1 MKHLI
6 IGTAGHV
13 DHGKTALIR
22 ALTGA
27 ETDRLKEEQ
36 ERGMSIDLGFASFR
50 LPGGRLAGVIDVPG
64 HERFL
69 KNMLAGAGGIDL
81 VILVIAADEGVM
93 PQTREHLE
101 ILQILQTKKGVV
113 AITKADLVDEEWLE
127 LVQEEIQ
134 TTLRGTFL
142 KNAPL
147 IPVSSVTGQGIPE
160 LTATLERLAEEVET
174 RPVIGPWRLPVDRA
188 FTVGGFGTV
197 VTGTLMSGT
206 VRVGDRAEILP
217 AGLETRVRGI
227 QTHGQSAPEAEAGT
241 RVALNLAGVGLEGV
255 ERGDVASAPGALRPT
270 LSLDARLDVLASC
283 PREVK
288 NRTRVRVYLGSA
300 ELLARLTLLDAESL
314 APGSSGLIQLRLEQ
328 PTVCAKGDRFVL
340 RFYSPMHTIGGGAVL
355 EPHAAKHR
363 RFDAAV
369 LENLT
374 VKEQGTPAEL
384 LEEAVQRSG
393 LTPTVPA
400 KVGQQLGMPVEE
412 ARRLLEGL
420 KEEGRLVAVDS
431 EAVLHA
437 HRVEAA
443 ENQLVA
449 ALREFHA
456 AQPLRVG
463 MSREELRSRLSR
475 AMDAKG
481 YTLILGRLERAG
493 QIELLEGRVKI
504 AGHQPQYTPDQARAA
519 EAIEAAL
526 LENPVSPPGF
536 EEIVE
541 NRRLPPATAREVW
554 EALID
559 AGTVARIAEGVFFHR
574 RALDQVSERVRAHLA
589 EKQKMTAAEFRDL
602 IGSTRKY
609 AVPLLEW
616 LDQARVTRRVGDE
629 RILF

>member
-50 LPGGRLAGVIDVPG
+50 LPSGRLAGVIDVPG

-101 ILQILQTKKGVV
+101 ILQLLHTKKGVV
-113 AITKADLVDEEWLE
+113 ALTKADMVDEEWLE
-127 LVQEEIQ
+127 LVQDEVR
-134 TTLRGTFL
+134 TALRGTFL
-142 KNAPL
+142 RDAPL
-147 IPVSSVTGQGIPE
+147 IPVSSITGQGIPE
-160 LTATLERLAEEVET
+160 LTATLDQMAEEVET
-174 RPVIGPWRLPVDRA
+174 RPVVGPWRLPVDRA

-255 ERGDVASAPGALRPT
+255 ERGDVAGAPGALTPT
-270 LSLDARLDVLASC
+270 VSLDARLDVLESC

-288 NRTRVRVYLGSA
+288 NRTRVRLYLGSA
-300 ELLARLTLLDAESL
+300 ELLARLQLLDAEVL
-314 APGSSGLIQLRLEQ
+314 TPGSSGLVQLRLET
-328 PTVCAKGDRFVL
+328 PTACAKGDRYVL
-340 RFYSPMHTIGGGAVL
+340 RFYSPMNTIGGGVVL
-355 EPHAAKHR
+355 EPHAPKHR

-369 LENLT
+369 LENLA
-374 VKEQGTPAEL
+374 VKEQGTPSEL
-384 LEEAVQRSG
+384 LEEAIQRGG
-393 LTPTVPA
+393 LTPATPA
-400 KVGQQLGMPVEE
+400 RVAQQLGMPIEE
-412 ARRLLEGL
+412 ARSLIEEL
-420 KEEGRLVAVDS
+420 KSQGRLIGTDG
-431 EAVLHA
+431 EAVVHS
-437 HRVEAA
+437 HRIEAA
-443 ENQLVA
+443 EGQLLQ
-449 ALREFHA
+449 ALREFHS

-475 AMDAKG
+475 AMEAKG
-481 YTLILGRLERAG
+481 FGLVLGRLQQVGRV
-493 QIELLEGRVKI
+493 ELLEGRVRL
-504 AGHQPQYTPDQARAA
+504 AGHQPQYTPEQARVAA
-519 EAIEAAL
+519 VFESALQETPAA
-526 LENPVSPPGF
+526 PPGY
-536 EEIVE
+536 EEIVQSQ
-541 NRRLPPATAREVW
+541 RLPAAAAREVW

-559 AGTVARIAEGVFFHR
+559 AGTVVRVAEGVFFHQ
-574 RALDQVSERVRAHLA
+574 RALDRVKETVRAHLT
-589 EKQKMTAAEFRDL
+589 EREKMTASEFRDL
-602 IGSTRKY
+602 IGSSRKY

>member
-50 LPGGRLAGVIDVPG
+50 LPSGRLAGVIDVPG

-101 ILQILQTKKGVV
+101 ILQLLRTNKGVV

-127 LVQEEIQ
+127 LVQDEVQ
-134 TTLRGTFL
+134 TALRGTFL
-142 KNAPL
+142 QGAPMV
-147 IPVSSVTGQGIPE
+147 PVSSITGAGIPE
-160 LTATLERLAEEVET
+160 LVATLEHLAEEVET

-217 AGLETRVRGI
+217 DRLETRVRGI
-227 QTHGQSAPEAEAGT
+227 QTHGQSTQEAEAGT

-255 ERGDVASAPGALRPT
+255 ERGDVCCAPGFLQPT
-270 LSLDARLDVLASC
+270 LSLDSRLDVLASC

-288 NRTRVRVYLGSA
+288 NRTRVRLYLGSA
-300 ELLARLTLLDAESL
+300 ELLARLTLLDAEVL
-314 APGSSGLIQLRLEQ
+314 APGSSGLVQLRLEE
-328 PTVCAKGDRFVL
+328 PTACAKGDRYVL

-363 RFDAAV
+363 RFDAVA
-369 LENLT
+369 LENLA
-374 VKEQGTPAEL
+374 VKEQGSPEEL
-384 LEEAVQRSG
+384 LEEAVQRGG
-393 LTPTVPA
+393 LTPSSPPRVA
-400 KVGQQLGMPVEE
+400 QQLGMPLDE
-412 ARRLLEGL
+412 ARVLIERL
-420 KEEGRLVAVDS
+420 KDAGRLVPT
-431 EAVLHA
+431 EGEGVLHP
-437 HRVEAA
+437 HQVEAA
-443 ENQLVA
+443 ENQLLAV
-449 ALREFHA
+449 LREFHA
-456 AQPLRVG
+456 AQPMRVG

-475 AMDAKG
+475 LMDAKG
-481 YTLILGRLERAG
+481 FGLILGRLERAEKI
-493 QIELLEGRVKI
+493 QPLNGRVKV
-504 AGHQPQYTPDQARAA
+504 AGHEPKYTPEQAQAA
-519 EAIEAAL
+519 EAVEAAL
-526 LENPVSPPGF
+526 LESPASPPNL
-536 EEIVE
+536 EEIIQ
-541 NRRLPPATAREVW
+541 NRHLTPATAREVW
-554 EALID
+554 EALVD
-559 AGTVARIAEGVFFHR
+559 AGTVVRVAEGVFFHR
-574 RALDQVSERVRAHLA
+574 RALDQIAEKVRSHLT

>member
-101 ILQILQTKKGVV
+101 ILQLLHTKKGVI
-113 AITKADLVDEEWLE
+113 ALTKSDMVDEEWLE
-127 LVQEEIQ
+127 LVQDEVRSA
-134 TTLRGTFL
+134 LRSTFL
-142 KNAPL
+142 DGAPML
-147 IPVSSVTGQGIPE
+147 PVSSITGQGIPE
-160 LTATLERLAEEVET
+160 LTATLEGLAEEVEA
-174 RPVIGPWRLPVDRA
+174 RPVVGPWRLPVDRA

-206 VRVGDRAEILP
+206 VRTGDRVEILP
-217 AGLETRVRGI
+217 DGLGTRVRGI
-227 QTHGQSAPEAEAGT
+227 QTYGQSAQEAEAGT

-255 ERGDVASAPGALRPT
+255 ERGDVCCAPGFLRPT
-270 LSLDARLDVLASC
+270 LSLDARLDVLGSC

-300 ELLARLTLLDAESL
+300 ELLARLTLLDAEVLS
-314 APGSSGLIQLRLEQ
+314 PGSSGLVQLRLEE
-328 PTVCAKGDRFVL
+328 PTACAKGDRYVL
-340 RFYSPMHTIGGGAVL
+340 RFYSPMHTIGGGSVL
-355 EPHAAKHR
+355 EPHAPKHR

-369 LENLT
+369 LENLA
-374 VKEQGTPAEL
+374 VKEQGTPSEL
-384 LEEAVQRSG
+384 LEEAIQRGG
-393 LTPTVPA
+393 LTPTTPA
-400 KVGQQLGMPVEE
+400 RVAQQLGMPLEE
-412 ARRLLEGL
+412 ARSLLDEL
-420 KEEGRLVAVDS
+420 KIQGRLIATDA
-431 EAVLHA
+431 EGFLHA
-437 HRVEAA
+437 HRIEAA
-443 ENQLVA
+443 EGQIMA

-481 YTLILGRLERAG
+481 FGLVLERMECA
-493 QIELLEGRVKI
+493 GRVEPLDGRVRV
-504 AGHQPQYTPDQARAA
+504 AGHQPKYTPEQARVD
-519 EAIEAAL
+519 EAFEGAL
-526 LENPVSPPGF
+526 LEAPASPPAY
-536 EEIVE
+536 EEIVQS
-541 NRRLPPATAREVW
+541 RRLPAATAREVW

-559 AGTVARIAEGVFFHR
+559 AGTVVRVAEGVFFHR
-574 RALDQVSERVRAHLA
+574 RALDRVKEQVRAHLA
-589 EKQKMTAAEFRDL
+589 EREKMTASE
-602 IGSTRKY
+602 
-609 AVPLLEW
+609 
-616 LDQARVTRRVGDE
+616 
-629 RILF
+629 

>member
-93 PQTREHLE
+93 PQTREHFE

-127 LVQEEIQ
+127 LVKDEIQ
-134 TTLRGTFL
+134 TVLQGTFL
-142 KNAPL
+142 KGAPL
-147 IPVSSVTGQGIPE
+147 IPVSSVTGQGLPE

-174 RPVIGPWRLPVDRA
+174 RPVVGPWRLPVDRA

-217 AGLETRVRGI
+217 DGIETRVRGI
-227 QTHGQSAPEAEAGT
+227 QTHGQSAQEAEAGT
-241 RVALNLAGVGLEGV
+241 RVALNLAGVGLESV
-255 ERGDVASAPGALRPT
+255 ERGDVAGAPGALRPT
-270 LSLDARLDVLASC
+270 LSFDARLDVLESC

-288 NRTRVRVYLGSA
+288 NRTRVRLYLGSA
-300 ELLARLTLLDAESL
+300 ELLARLTLLNAEVL
-314 APGSSGLIQLRLEQ
+314 PPGSSGLIQLRLEE
-328 PTVCAKGDRFVL
+328 PTACAKGDRFVL

-355 EPHAAKHR
+355 EPHALKHR

-369 LENLT
+369 LENLA

-384 LEEAVQRSG
+384 LEEAVQQAG
-393 LTPTVPA
+393 LTPTTSARVA
-400 KVGQQLGMPVEE
+400 QQLGIPPEE
-412 ARRLLEGL
+412 ARSLIESL
-420 KEEGRLVAVDS
+420 KTEGRLVATDG
-431 EAVLHA
+431 EGVLHA

-443 ENQLVA
+443 ENQLLA

-475 AMDAKG
+475 SIDAKG
-481 YTLILGRLERAG
+481 YSLILGRLERAG
-493 QIELLEGRVKI
+493 HVEPLDGRVRV
-504 AGHQPQYTPDQARAA
+504 AGHQPHYSPEQTRAA
-519 EAIEAAL
+519 EAIESAL
-526 LENPVSPPGF
+526 LENPTSPPAF
-536 EEIVE
+536 EEIVQS
-541 NRRLPPATAREVW
+541 RGLPPATAREVW
-554 EALID
+554 EALLD
-559 AGTVARIAEGVFFHR
+559 AGTVVRVAESVFFHR
-574 RALDQVSERVRAHLA
+574 RAVQQISDRVRAHLA
-589 EKQKMTAAEFRDL
+589 EKQKMTASEFRDL